1 MRVRG
6 REDLLSSGLR
16 PMGVSPAGG
25 RAFLTAGCCLS
36 IGTDEFTVSASS
48 SQICARQL
56 NMLLTGVW
64 GEVGLRQLTEPRP
77 VASLAVAAFQI
88 Y

>member
-1 MRVRG
+1 MKTCCPVACGQWVSHLRAAAPFY
-6 REDLLSSGLR
+6 LLVAR
-16 PMGVSPAGG
+16 
-25 RAFLTAGCCLS
+25 CCLS